1 MAETGLGGEKCKN
14 PSHSLPR
21 KKRKNKIDFRF
32 KYYIKNQNGTK
43 KIYIVPPPLILF
55 YNN

>member
-1 MAETGLGGEKCKN
+1 VGKNVKILHTVYQEKKE
-14 PSHSLPR
+14 
-21 KKRKNKIDFRF
+21 KNKIDFRF